1 MLNVS
6 LSSAL
11 PLSSQ
16 AIAEHVG
23 SSLLFLFIY
32 LLIYLLW
39 SRGRERLEATSDGCN
54 CAQSTVRAARAGM
67 CVGSDCYM
75 SELKGLLV
83 VNLF

>member
-1 MLNVS
+1 MLFPVFVFV
-6 LSSAL
+6 
-11 PLSSQ
+11 
-16 AIAEHVG
+16 IVVIVVD
-23 SSLLFLFIY
+23 LFIY